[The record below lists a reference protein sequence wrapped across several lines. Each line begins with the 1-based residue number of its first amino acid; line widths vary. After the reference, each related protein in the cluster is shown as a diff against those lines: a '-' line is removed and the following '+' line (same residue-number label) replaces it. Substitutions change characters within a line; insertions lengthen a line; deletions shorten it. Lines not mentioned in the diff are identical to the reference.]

1 MEFSQEF
8 TVNPAFKVE
17 KFDNE
22 ILLYAVSSTKGIYLN
37 ETAYL
42 VWEMCSQYN
51 SIEEIIVLLEEAYPG
66 QNDTIRMDVL
76 AAVESLVENGALIVE
91 NL

>member
-1 MEFSQEF
+1 MEFSQKF

-42 VWEMCSQYN
+42 VWEMCSQDN

>member
-1 MEFSQEF
+1 MEFLQKF
-8 TVNPAFKVE
+8 IVNPAFKVE

-42 VWEMCSQYN
+42 VWEMCSQDN

>member
-42 VWEMCSQYN
+42 VWEMCSQDN

-76 AAVESLVENGALIVE
+76 AAVESLVENGALTVE

>member
-1 MEFSQEF
+1 MEFSQGF

-42 VWEMCSQYN
+42 VWEMCSQDN